1 MAVATPDSLKLLVFW
16 LLLVVLFVVME
27 IGSLALVSLFR

>member
-1 MAVATPDSLKLLVFW
+1 MTINVPDAVKAVLFWVGLV
-16 LLLVVLFVVME
+16 LLLIVME